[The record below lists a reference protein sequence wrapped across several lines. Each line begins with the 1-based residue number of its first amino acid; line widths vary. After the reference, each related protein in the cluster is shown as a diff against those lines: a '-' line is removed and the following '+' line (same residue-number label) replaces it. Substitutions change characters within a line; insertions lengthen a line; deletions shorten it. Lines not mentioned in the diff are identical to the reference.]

1 MMGTIRAAVAVLLV
15 CSQCLATAQT
25 NNTANVTRNVSDTEP
40 VLAAAPSNATDP
52 EHIPLPPTKKKAVRG
67 FNKRARGHGL
77 DGGQPASKGSKG
89 SFRTR
94 TGGIRQSMM
103 IGASPKSGSKQGS
116 KGKAGGPKSKG
127 TAASSDEE
135 QENAEDERSS
145 IEARCEASVANATLV
160 TTTDRSS
167 KAATYRMELYV
178 IASTSEA
185 ASMRY
190 TLRSALQR
198 QVAPYLA
205 SCHGG
210 GSTSQPPTNATTRRV
225 RHLRQPRRI
234 LLAGVLNVVFG
245 PLQVNDIRTY
255 ADTSWCAGQHHSVPY
270 LVRSQNTFSFWTA
283 HTFVRSLLGCDSFP
297 GECPDPSGAHGQ
309 ASCLRAVGNVSVY
322 RQEQQASPTDGDS
335 SRANSSVSMREEN
348 DNEFAVALSNRTQG
362 DGALQGVPG
371 LLDVFSCTVT
381 PIRNATSPVPEG
393 SGRTNE
399 TQTNAP
405 EPDNSQRDRSAATS
419 PSGMSATA
427 GVMIAIA
434 VMVVL
439 LLAVLLLVRQ
449 RRRRRQERIRPFA
462 AVKDEGDNTSTGYDS
477 VDDYGPLPAGAGAA
491 GSMKILGPARDDRTD
506 GVALDP
512 PTGNGR
518 DAGRD
523 EKRSSRGVDH
533 NDSQH
538 EDPTVEERVID
549 HEEDNTTNAE
559 EGGPSDDDTRDVEII
574 PVFRLLTAVE
584 INPPEDEQSYMSV
597 VRERRN
603 YE

>member
-1 MMGTIRAAVAVLLV
+1 
-15 CSQCLATAQT
+15 
-25 NNTANVTRNVSDTEP
+25 
-40 VLAAAPSNATDP
+40 
-52 EHIPLPPTKKKAVRG
+52 
-67 FNKRARGHGL
+67 L
-77 DGGQPASKGSKG
+77 DWST
-89 SFRTR
+89 SFRSVSR
-94 TGGIRQSMM
+94 PLTGY
-103 IGASPKSGSKQGS
+103 
-116 KGKAGGPKSKG
+116 
-127 TAASSDEE
+127 
-135 QENAEDERSS
+135 
-145 IEARCEASVANATLV
+145 VLV
-160 TTTDRSS
+160 LDC
-167 KAATYRMELYV
+167 TY
-178 IASTSEA
+178 
-185 ASMRY
+185 
-190 TLRSALQR
+190 
-198 QVAPYLA
+198 
-205 SCHGG
+205 
-210 GSTSQPPTNATTRRV
+210 
-225 RHLRQPRRI
+225 
-234 LLAGVLNVVFG
+234 LLPLIFFG
-245 PLQVNDIRTY
+245 
-255 ADTSWCAGQHHSVPY
+255 W
-270 LVRSQNTFSFWTA
+270 
-283 HTFVRSLLGCDSFP
+283 DSFA

-322 RQEQQASPTDGDS
+322 RQEQAATSDGDS
-335 SRANSSVSMREEN
+335 SHANSSVSMREEN

-399 TQTNAP
+399 TQTNDS
-405 EPDNSQRDRSAATS
+405 EPDNSQQDRSATTS

-427 GVMIAIA
+427 GVMIAFA

-449 RRRRRQERIRPFA
+449 RRRRRQAHSRPIA

-477 VDDYGPLPAGAGAA
+477 VDDCGPLPAGAGAGAGAAAAA

-523 EKRSSRGVDH
+523 EKWSSRGVDH

-538 EDPTVEERVID
+538 EAPTVEERVID

-584 INPPEDEQSYMSV
+584 INPPEDEQSFMSV